1 MKIALVMGNYVRQGY
16 PPMGVLYLAGYI
28 RKYVENCEIKV
39 YDLFP
44 DIQELS
50 SGEYDVIGF
59 SSMSIQY
66 ADVCDY
72 AEKLKETYKGIILL
86 GGVHIT
92 LTKYLPNWADY
103 GIIGEGEETLR
114 EFIDALK
121 DGKDM
126 RSVKGLMYRIDDKV
140 VINESR
146 ELIEDLDSIP
156 FPAWDLIDM
165 EPYLRNNNVYGTA
178 IGRGLSLMTSRGCV
192 YHCEYCAASKMW
204 QKIRFH
210 SAEYVVDMISY
221 VVEKYKVEH
230 IWMADDHFALK
241 KSRLVQIA
249 DMMEERQLHPGIG
262 ISARVESY
270 DEEMSSLLKRI
281 GVKALA
287 LGLETGSDRMLKAI
301 KNNSALTVEQ
311 ETEVVKKMVADG
323 FEVHGM
329 FMINMPGETVED
341 MEMTVKYIHELP
353 ICKCSVSVAMPYY
366 GTKWWDI
373 AVSQGVVPE
382 NVTDTGF
389 WRNTNM
395 KKLEEERPIFKTEIP
410 REMLDKVYDELT
422 EYSKSLFYFDWEHR

>member
-1 MKIALVMGNYVRQGY
+1 
-16 PPMGVLYLAGYI
+16 
-28 RKYVENCEIKV
+28 
-39 YDLFP
+39 
-44 DIQELS
+44 
-50 SGEYDVIGF
+50 
-59 SSMSIQY
+59 
-66 ADVCDY
+66 
-72 AEKLKETYKGIILL
+72 
-86 GGVHIT
+86 
-92 LTKYLPNWADY
+92 
-103 GIIGEGEETLR
+103 
-114 EFIDALK
+114 
-121 DGKDM
+121 
-126 RSVKGLMYRIDDKV
+126 
-140 VINESR
+140 
-146 ELIEDLDSIP
+146 
-156 FPAWDLIDM
+156 
-165 EPYLRNNNVYGTA
+165 
-178 IGRGLSLMTSRGCV
+178 MTSRGCV